1 MSSPSEAGAA
11 SVSERHALP
20 AIPRATVSPRERA
33 LGYWRYLATPAGQRR
48 AAWFIV
54 YLAAALF
61 ILFVGQHALV
71 RHIAYHDDGFDMG
84 NMDQAVWNTLHGHP
98 FRFTNRAED
107 WNGPPTRLGIHV
119 EPILLLIAPLYLIH
133 SGPETLIALQTVAFA
148 LGALPLFLLGLRRLP
163 ALPLVATAFAVAYL
177 ASPAVLGV
185 ALWDFHAVALAT
197 PLLLTA
203 VWALDAR
210 RFGWFVLAAL
220 LALLTKEDVG
230 LSLIPLGVYIALWL
244 RRPRLGWAVALVA
257 LAWVALCFAIILPH
271 FNGGASGGNTY
282 WYRYAQFGA
291 TPKDAVLTILTHP
304 WLPLAFVL
312 GDAGRR
318 AYLGIVLRMGG
329 GLGIFAPLLWICALP
344 ELAVNTLSGHAEQY
358 SGFFQYNAM
367 LGAYLMAASV
377 YGVAAL
383 YNARQRTEAGTTS
396 ATAHADASPPQ
407 AAHAH
412 QPIGEKGSG
421 FIITPPLLP
430 ARIQAFLNR
439 AATRWH
445 RALEH
450 LPIPSRWLPW
460 LVVVWLLITGVW
472 NLAAIQPRLGDFWRV
487 GAGANPQQPAIDA
500 LLAGVPA
507 DASVAAT
514 DTLNPHLSDRYT
526 IYLLPDPQAY
536 SAEYV
541 AFDIPN
547 ASPERQA
554 SDQQVY
560 DRMLASGHYRIVGSA
575 GSAILL
581 QRTGAPLAPPT

>member
-11 SVSERHALP
+11 GVSERHALP
-20 AIPRATVSPRERA
+20 AVPHAPVSLRGRAD
-33 LGYWRYLATPAGQRR
+33 GYWRYLKTPAGQRR
-48 AAWFIV
+48 AAWFVV

-61 ILFVGQHALV
+61 ILLVGQHALV

-148 LGALPLFLLGLRRLP
+148 LGALPLFLLGLRRMP
-163 ALPLVATAFAVAYL
+163 GLPLVAAAFAVAYL
-177 ASPAVLGV
+177 ASPAVVG
-185 ALWDFHAVALAT
+185 ASLWDFHAVALAT
-197 PLLLTA
+197 PLLLLA
-203 VWALDAR
+203 LWALDAR
-210 RFGWFVLAAL
+210 RFGWFILAAL
-220 LALLTKEDVG
+220 LAMLTKEDVG

-244 RRPRLGWAVALVA
+244 RRPRLGGVVGVVA
-257 LAWVALCFAIILPH
+257 LAWVALCFAVILPH

-291 TPKDAVLTILTHP
+291 TPRDAVLTILTHP

-312 GDAGRR
+312 GDAARR
-318 AYLGIVLRMGG
+318 AYLGILLRMGG
-329 GLGIFAPLLWICALP
+329 GLGLFAPLLWICALP

-367 LGAYLMAASV
+367 LGAYLMAAGV
-377 YGVAAL
+377 YGAAAL
-383 YNARQRTEAGTTS
+383 YDARRRAETVAAS
-396 ATAHADASPPQ
+396 HADADLPRTADTRDPLVS
-407 AAHAH
+407 
-412 QPIGEKGSG
+412 KGSCL
-421 FIITPPLLP
+421 TTRPPLLP
-430 ARIQAFLNR
+430 ARIRPLLNR
-439 AATRWH
+439 AAAGWH
-445 RALEH
+445 RALER

-460 LVVVWLLITGVW
+460 LVVAWLLVTGVW
-472 NLAAIQPRLGDFWRV
+472 NLAAIQPRLGDFWGV
-487 GAGANPQQPAIDA
+487 GAVANPQQPAIDA
-500 LLAGVPA
+500 LLARVPA

-526 IYLLPDPQAY
+526 IYLLPDPQSY
-536 SAEYV
+536 VAEYV
-541 AFDIPN
+541 AFDISN

-554 SDQQVY
+554 GDQNVY
-560 DRMLASGHYRIVGSA
+560 ARMLASGHYRVVGTA

-581 QRTGAPLAPPT
+581 RRTGAPLAPPT

>member
-1 MSSPSEAGAA
+1 VSSPSEAGAA
-11 SVSERHALP
+11 GVSERHALP
-20 AIPRATVSPRERA
+20 ALPRATVSQRERA
-33 LGYWRYLATPAGQRR
+33 LGYWRYLKTLEGQRR
-48 AAWFIV
+48 AAWFVV

-133 SGPETLIALQTVAFA
+133 SGPVTLIALQTVAFA

-163 ALPLVATAFAVAYL
+163 ALPLVAAALAVAYL
-177 ASPAVLGV
+177 AAPAVLGA

-197 PLLLTA
+197 PLLLA
-203 VWALDAR
+203 AILALDAR

-220 LALLTKEDVG
+220 LAMLTKEDVG
-230 LSLIPLGVYIALWL
+230 LSLIPLGLYIALWL
-244 RRPRLGWAVALVA
+244 RRPRLGGAVAVVALV
-257 LAWVALCFAIILPH
+257 WVALCFAVILPH

-291 TPKDAVLTILTHP
+291 TPKDAVINILTHP
-304 WLPLAFVL
+304 WLPLTFVL
-312 GDAGRR
+312 GDAARR

-329 GLGIFAPLLWICALP
+329 GLGIFAPLLWISALP

-383 YNARQRTEAGTTS
+383 YDARQRAEAAAPS
-396 ATAHADASPPQ
+396 AASHADASPPAEAQ
-407 AAHAH
+407 AHR
-412 QPIGEKGSG
+412 PIREKESG
-421 FIITPPLLP
+421 HSIPPPLLP
-430 ARIQAFLNR
+430 ARIQALLKR
-439 AATRWH
+439 MGARWR
-445 RALEH
+445 RALER

-460 LVVVWLLITGVW
+460 LVVAWLLVAGVW
-472 NLAAIQPRLGDFWRV
+472 NLAAIQPRLGDFWGV
-487 GAGANPQQPAIDA
+487 GAAANPQQPAIDA
-500 LLAGVPA
+500 LLARVPA

-526 IYLLPDPQAY
+526 IYLLPDPQSY
-536 SAEYV
+536 TAEYV

-554 SDQQVY
+554 DDQRIY
-560 DRMLASGHYRIVGSA
+560 DRMLASGRYHIVGSA
-575 GSAILL
+575 GSAMLL
-581 QRTGAPLAPPT
+581 RRTGAPLAPPA

>member
-1 MSSPSEAGAA
+1 VSSPSEAGAA
-11 SVSERHALP
+11 GVSERHALP
-20 AIPRATVSPRERA
+20 ATPRAPISPRERA
-33 LGYWRYLATPAGQRR
+33 HGYWRYLRTPAGQRR
-48 AAWFIV
+48 AAWFAV

-61 ILFVGQHALV
+61 ILLVGQHALV

-148 LGALPLFLLGLRRLP
+148 LGALPLFLLGLRRMP
-163 ALPLVATAFAVAYL
+163 RLPLVAAAFAVAYL
-177 ASPAVLGV
+177 ASPAVLG
-185 ALWDFHAVALAT
+185 ASLWDFHAVALAT

-230 LSLIPLGVYIALWL
+230 LSLIPLGVYIALWPQ
-244 RRPRLGWAVALVA
+244 RPRLGGAVALGA
-257 LAWVALCFAIILPH
+257 LAWVALCFAVILPH

-291 TPKDAVLTILTHP
+291 TPKEAVINILTHP

-383 YNARQRTEAGTTS
+383 YDARQRAEAGVTAATS
-396 ATAHADASPPQ
+396 HAEAAPPE
-407 AAHAH
+407 AARA
-412 QPIGEKGSG
+412 
-421 FIITPPLLP
+421 PLLP
-430 ARIQAFLNR
+430 VRVRALLNQVAARWR
-439 AATRWH
+439 
-445 RALEH
+445 RALER
-450 LPIPSRWLPW
+450 LPISSRGLPW
-460 LVVVWLLITGVW
+460 LVVAWLLITGVW
-472 NLAAIQPRLGDFWRV
+472 NLAAIQPRLGDFWGV
-487 GAGANPQQPAIDA
+487 GAAANPQQPAIDA
-500 LLAGVPA
+500 LLARVPA

-526 IYLLPDPQAY
+526 IYLLPDPQSYA
-536 SAEYV
+536 AEYV

-547 ASPERQA
+547 ASPQRQA
-554 SDQQVY
+554 GDQRVY

-581 QRTGAPLAPPT
+581 QRTGAPLAPPI

>member
-1 MSSPSEAGAA
+1 MLSPSEAG
-11 SVSERHALP
+11 VSERNALP
-20 AIPRATVSPRERA
+20 AIPRAPVSLRERVI
-33 LGYWRYLATPAGQRR
+33 GYWRYLKTLEGQRR
-48 AAWFIV
+48 TAWFVV

-61 ILFVGQHALV
+61 ILLVGQHALV

-119 EPILLLIAPLYLIH
+119 EPILLLITPLYLIH

-148 LGALPLFLLGLRRLP
+148 LGALPLFLLGLRRMP
-163 ALPLVATAFAVAYL
+163 ALPLVAAAFAVTYL
-177 ASPAVLGV
+177 ISPAVLG
-185 ALWDFHAVALAT
+185 ASLWDFHAVALAT

-220 LALLTKEDVG
+220 LAMLTKEDIG
-230 LSLIPLGVYIALWL
+230 LSLIPLGVYIALWP
-244 RRPRLGWAVALVA
+244 RRPRLGGAVAIVA
-257 LAWVALCFAIILPH
+257 LAWVALCFAVILPH

-291 TPKDAVLTILTHP
+291 TPRDAVLNILTHP

-312 GDAGRR
+312 GDAARR
-318 AYLGIVLRMGG
+318 TYLGILLRMGG
-329 GLGIFAPLLWICALP
+329 GLGLFAPLLWICALP

-367 LGAYLMAASV
+367 LGAYLMAAGV

-383 YNARQRTEAGTTS
+383 YNARRHAESVATSHAGANSSEA
-396 ATAHADASPPQ
+396 ADA
-407 AAHAH
+407 HR
-412 QPIGEKGSG
+412 PIGEKESG
-421 FIITPPLLP
+421 LITTPPLLP
-430 ARIQAFLNR
+430 ARLQALLKR
-439 AATRWH
+439 MGARWQH
-445 RALEH
+445 ALER

-460 LVVVWLLITGVW
+460 LVVAWLLITGVW
-472 NLAAIQPRLGDFWRV
+472 NLAAIQPHLGDFWGV
-487 GAGANPQQPAIDA
+487 GAAANPRQPAIDT
-500 LLAGVPA
+500 LLARVPA

-526 IYLLPDPQAY
+526 IYLLPDPQSYA
-536 SAEYV
+536 AEYV

-547 ASPERQA
+547 ASPQRQA
-554 SDQQVY
+554 GDQQVY
-560 DRMLASGHYRIVGSA
+560 DRMLASGHYRVAGSA

-581 QRTGAPLAPPT
+581 QRTGTPLAPPT